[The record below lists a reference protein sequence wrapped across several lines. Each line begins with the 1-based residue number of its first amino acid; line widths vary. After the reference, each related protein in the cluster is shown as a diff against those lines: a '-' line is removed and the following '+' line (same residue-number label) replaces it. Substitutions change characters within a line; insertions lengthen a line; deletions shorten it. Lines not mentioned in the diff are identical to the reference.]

1 MNYSSQNKNILVTG
15 GGGFLGR
22 YIVKLLLD
30 EGYTVTSFS
39 RGTYSYLDHK
49 NLIQIKGDLQNI
61 EDIKNALAG
70 IDAVIHCA
78 SKVGMHG
85 SYKEFYDINFI
96 GTKNLVDCMKEL
108 KINQL
113 IYTSTPSVVFGNN
126 DIIFGD
132 ESLPYPEKYLTHY
145 AQTKMLGE
153 KYVLENVN
161 EHFMAVSLRPHLIF
175 GNGDL
180 NLIPRTIDAYK
191 KGRIKIIGNGK
202 NLVDVIPVENA
213 ALAHVLALKKLNPN
227 ISGNSYFIGQGP
239 VNLWTFINNVLNDQG
254 YGSIKARIPLKI
266 AYYLGFV
273 IEIGL
278 KIFRLNHV
286 HPPMSRFIALQLGKS
301 HFFNHKKSLE
311 DLGNYHQ
318 ISIRDAISNLPR
330 H

>member
-1 MNYSSQNKNILVTG
+1 MNYSNHKMNILVTG

-22 YIVKLLLD
+22 YIVKLLLAD
-30 EGYTVTSFS
+30 GHKVISFS
-39 RGTYSYLDHK
+39 RGTYSYLDQI
-49 NLIQIKGDLQNI
+49 NLKQIKGDLQNK
-61 EDIKNALAG
+61 EDIKNALTG
-70 IDAVIHCA
+70 VDAVIHCA

-113 IYTSTPSVVFGNN
+113 IYTSTPSVVFGND

-132 ESLPYPEKYLTHY
+132 ESLPYPKKYLTHY

-161 EHFMAVSLRPHLIF
+161 NHFMAVSLRPHLIF

-180 NLIPRTIDAYK
+180 NLIPRTIEAYK
-191 KGRIKIIGNGK
+191 KGRIKIIGNGE

-213 ALAHVLALKKLNPN
+213 ALAHVLALKKLNPS

-239 VNLWTFINNVLNDQG
+239 VNLWTFINNVLNNQG
-254 YGSIKARIPLKI
+254 YGSINNKIPLKL
-266 AYYLGFV
+266 AYCIGFI

-278 KIFRLNHV
+278 KLLGLTHV

-301 HFFNHKKSLE
+301 HYFNHKKSLE

-318 ISIRDAISNLPR
+318 LSIREAILNLPR